1 MTVTATDPSKD
12 DAPFHSVVFGEG
24 TAAEQRFSFT
34 EFQEIPLRQRVRL
47 LMGMPARFFSRT
59 GIEIPRAQAM
69 RFRDAS
75 DESGPIEPGA
85 GDKPNGNVEPLARL
99 LVDSTECAELRKG
112 IEAAQI
118 IVAHD
123 RKQRSALATGLL
135 RAAQLLDEQGDDRG
149 TVCAALRRFGEL
161 AATTEVAGLYHFVRP
176 RTHAETMQAA
186 MQAIWTA
193 LSANENFGLGVL
205 AVRTRQL
212 INKYLDIDWLCL
224 PSTQALA
231 ADCLLAYS
239 VLAPNEE
246 EPALRAVFKRAKAL
260 APTLPFTYVAD
271 RIKHA
276 HGVALAN
283 RRSIRIRL
291 ELLTVLIEEESSDGR
306 AP

>member
-1 MTVTATDPSKD
+1 MTKPTSD

-24 TAAEQRFSFT
+24 TDSEQRFSHA
-34 EFQEIPLRQRVRL
+34 EFQEMPLRQRVRL

-59 GIEIPRAQAM
+59 GVEIPRAQAM
-69 RFRDAS
+69 RFRDAGEAEP
-75 DESGPIEPGA
+75 ESAGTRPLEAEGPS
-85 GDKPNGNVEPLARL
+85 GNVEPLARL
-99 LVDSTECAELRKG
+99 LAETSESAELRKG
-112 IEAAQI
+112 IEAALI

-123 RKQRSALATGLL
+123 RAQRAALAAGLL
-135 RAAQLLDEQGDDRG
+135 RAAQLLDEQADDRG

-161 AATTEVAGLYHFVRP
+161 APSTDVAGLYHFVRP
-176 RTHAETMQAA
+176 RTHAEVMQAA

-205 AVRTRQL
+205 AVRARQL

-224 PSTQALA
+224 PTTQALA

-246 EPALRAVFKRAKAL
+246 EPALRALYKRALAL
-260 APTLPFTYVAD
+260 APTLPVGYVSD

-276 HGVALAN
+276 LDLALGN
-283 RRSIRIRL
+283 GRPIRTRL
-291 ELLTVLIEEESSDGR
+291 ELLDTLIT
-306 AP
+306 APINNP